1 MAIEFDS
8 LPLPEPSSLTGFAG
22 NKIVRD
28 SEKRDAESLAEA
40 TANTACRCYLFVP
53 GKAVF
58 GKGETQDAPAQIL
71 FTVEEAEKLGGQI
84 EQSILLGHDDGAPR
98 LAVRL
103 DVEADSLGDAYDV
116 LDFRSVLYSKQAGEN
131 DLAAIA
137 QGGSIMHWHMMNRF
151 CGKCGH
157 ESKPAIGGYRRDC
170 AHCGSTL
177 FPRTDPVVIMLTIDG
192 DRCLLGRSPH
202 FPPGW
207 YSTLAGFVEPGET
220 IEDAVRRET
229 FEEAGIRIGR
239 VRYHAS
245 QPWPFPH
252 SLMIGAFG
260 EAISHDIH
268 IDDELEDCRWFTR
281 EEVRQMIA
289 GEHPEGLR
297 CPPRKAIAYSL
308 VSAWAL
314 G

>member
-1 MAIEFDS
+1 MSIDFDS

-22 NKIVRD
+22 NSIVRD
-28 SEKRDAESLAEA
+28 SEKRSETSLAEA
-40 TANTACRCYLFVP
+40 AADPACRCYLFLP

-58 GKGETQDAPAQIL
+58 GKAAAEGETAQIL
-71 FTVEEAEKLGGQI
+71 YTVSEAKKLGGKLDQA
-84 EQSILLGHDDGAPR
+84 ILLGHEDGAPR

-103 DVEADSLGDAYDV
+103 GVEAEALGEAYEA
-116 LDFRSVLYSKQAGEN
+116 LDFRSVLYAKQANEG

-137 QGGSIMHWHMMNRF
+137 QAGSMMHWHTMNRF

-157 ESKPAIGGYRRDC
+157 ESQPAIGGYRRDC
-170 AHCGSTL
+170 LNCGSQI

-192 DRCLLGRSPH
+192 DKCLLGRSPH
-202 FPPGW
+202 FPPDW
-207 YSTLAGFVEPGET
+207 FSTLAGFVEPGET

-229 FEEAGIRIGR
+229 FEESGIRIGR

-260 EAISHDIH
+260 EAVSHEIKV
-268 IDDELEDCRWFTR
+268 DDELEDCRWFTR

-314 G
+314 D